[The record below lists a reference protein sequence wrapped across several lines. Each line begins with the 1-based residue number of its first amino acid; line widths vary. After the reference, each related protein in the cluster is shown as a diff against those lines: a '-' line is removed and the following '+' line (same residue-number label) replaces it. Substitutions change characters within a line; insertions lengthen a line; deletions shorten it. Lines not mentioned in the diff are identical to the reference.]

1 MEDSDE
7 AAKVELSIIKA
18 KAAYEKLRQR
28 AVVLKVAK
36 DQGWPVAK
44 ELSILQ
50 DQGEDPLIKKAMKNA
65 AKRTS
70 YVAKRGKTDR
80 RGGPYRR
87 PNDTQRDMAYGQ
99 ARPDLQPTQLWQ
111 APRRETQ
118 PFPPG
123 ETRMPPKFGSQD
135 QKIRCYS
142 CLKFGHKSPVCPDK
156 LS

>member
-65 AKRTS
+65 AK
-70 YVAKRGKTDR
+70 
-80 RGGPYRR
+80 
-87 PNDTQRDMAYGQ
+87 
-99 ARPDLQPTQLWQ
+99 
-111 APRRETQ
+111 
-118 PFPPG
+118 
-123 ETRMPPKFGSQD
+123 
-135 QKIRCYS
+135 
-142 CLKFGHKSPVCPDK
+142 
-156 LS
+156 